1 MCLAFSVI
9 SKTSAAIYYREA
21 EIFKQ
26 GAAVHK
32 HGAEI
37 FKSGAVNFQIG
48 AESRSGWSPNPLIAY
63 LVFGLNAT
71 FCESTPLI
79 IS

>member
-1 MCLAFSVI
+1 VCCVSCLQRNF
-9 SKTSAAIYYREA
+9 KTCAAIYYRDA

-48 AESRSGWSPNPLIAY
+48 AESRSGWSRNPLLVY
-63 LVFGLNAT
+63 LVFGL
-71 FCESTPLI
+71 F
-79 IS
+79 